1 MFQNEQY
8 YQPLLKEVR
17 ELEQNPDLLKK
28 GDFDEKDIK
37 NASIDRIFATFL
49 LKVGKH
55 LKPQYLK
62 EIILFVSI
70 YRKALYDIAVQ
81 EQNEQNLKLNFDS
94 LNAEF
99 IIEKSNDFI
108 LKTLPELLR
117 DFDLANC
124 LLLGSTQQ
132 RINNATLLTQHFGNW
147 LYSCHFTDSKLEI
160 NYTELE
166 TNPNQN

>member
-1 MFQNEQY
+1 MFKNEQY
-8 YQPLLKEVR
+8 YQALLKQVR

-28 GDFDEKDIK
+28 GDSEENDIK
-37 NASIDRIFATFL
+37 TASIDRIFATFL

-62 EIILFVSI
+62 EIVLFACI
-70 YRKALYDIAVQ
+70 YRKALYDMAVQ
-81 EQNEQNLKLNFDS
+81 EYNEKNLKLNFES

-99 IIEKSNDFI
+99 IIERSNEFI

-117 DFDLANC
+117 DFDLTNC

-160 NYTELE
+160 NYADLE
-166 TNPNQN
+166 QNPNQN